1 VLEARGKR
9 YLMMNAPAA
18 ALPKLQRVIPSLKS
32 PTVVPLAATGMVA
45 VHSVVA
51 EDVFWDVMERLKAA
65 GASDIVVVPIETIVR

>member
-1 VLEARGKR
+1 
-9 YLMMNAPAA
+9 MMNAPASS
-18 ALPKLQRVIPSLKS
+18 LPRLQRIIPSLRS
-32 PTVVPLAATGMVA
+32 PTVVPLAAAGMVA